1 MPKIPLYNQGMGSA
15 VSLEAQRLSP
25 RADVGAFTAP
35 GRALAG
41 LAEQTGD
48 IAFRFGQAEKKAE
61 TDRVYNEK
69 LLEYTEKAD
78 QFIANPGVRTIEGF
92 NFRAREFQQGLD
104 QDIDGLAGLTPSQ
117 RQNIKLNLNGKMQ
130 QRFSVGRA
138 SVFTKQQ
145 AERTDVMNK
154 SLDMHISQYAQA
166 EDPDMKLMIDG
177 DIKYLLDTANEQGL
191 NIKYDRNS
199 LQYEVHKK
207 EALLMVEDESMTLD
221 ELQEKQREA
230 STTSGQYKELTA
242 SQGVQLSNIFN
253 ERINFLE
260 NGRIAELNSEAD
272 NAVILAS
279 ETGEVT
285 EQTTQIGD
293 EYRALGRPD
302 LAETFE
308 ENMAVSIQVNERF
321 EPLRITSS
329 ANVDKVLRQAR
340 TDYENNPTTQ
350 TARVYQGLAK
360 KVQSMREAIAAD
372 PVAYLEAVE
381 NRELTVAERVEK
393 QKMLGIDE
401 ARISPFS
408 KAEFANVKAQ
418 ADGADGA
425 ESVQIYNQFLDQFR
439 NTPYEQMAVRTMMA
453 NGMTYAENIAL
464 FSTDIAASTDLVNAQ
479 KIDQKELDTA
489 IKNTGVEKSAIF
501 GAVQEELGS
510 WSRSV
515 IGGITDGYISRTGG
529 AGRSDS
535 VFEVQNAVF
544 KLAQVYVSR
553 GASPEDAAK
562 NAANIIT
569 NSYDFRET
577 ENGGQIRIPR
587 IYDFRSSE
595 IANYLDNRLDDMSYL
610 RGTIVTDG
618 MNEVEANQYINEV
631 SSMGVWVTSSDDTGV
646 YLVDKLGTKVMKN
659 VPVDGVMTLLPI
671 EVKYGEVVDMIDI
684 GARLPET
691 TEAEQAPIGQAQI
704 KNIFGTPTPVYSPT
718 APQPEISEE

>member
-15 VSLEAQRLSP
+15 VALEAQRLSP

-61 TDRVYNEK
+61 TDRIYNEK
-69 LLEYTEKAD
+69 LLEYAEKAD

-92 NFRAREFQQGLD
+92 NFRAREFQQGID
-104 QDIDGLAGLTPSQ
+104 QDIDGLGGLTPSQ

-130 QRFSVGRA
+130 QKFSIGRA
-138 SVFTKQQ
+138 SVFSKQQ
-145 AERTDVMNK
+145 AERADVTNRA
-154 SLDMHISQYAQA
+154 LDMYISDYVKT
-166 EDPDMKLMIDG
+166 EDPEMKLIMEAEVKG
-177 DIKYLLDTANEQGL
+177 LLDSAREQGL
-191 NIKYDRNS
+191 NIKYDENS
-199 LQYEVHKK
+199 LEFEVYKK
-207 EALLMVEDESMTLD
+207 EALLMTEDETMTLA
-221 ELQEKQREA
+221 ELKEKQQDA
-230 STTSGQYKELTA
+230 NTTSNRYKGLTA
-242 SQGVQLSNIFN
+242 SQGIQLANIFN

-285 EQTTQIGD
+285 EQTTAIGD

-308 ENMAVSIQVNERF
+308 ENMAVSIQVHERF

-340 TDYENNPTTQ
+340 TDYDNNPTTQ
-350 TARVYQGLAK
+350 TARVYQELAR
-360 KVQSMREAIAAD
+360 KVQVMREAIAAD

-408 KAEFANVKAQ
+408 KTEFANVKAQ
-418 ADGADGA
+418 ADAADGA
-425 ESVQIYNQFLDQFR
+425 EAVQIYNQFLDQFR
-439 NTPYEQMAVRTMMA
+439 NTPYEQMAVRSMMA

-489 IKNTGVEKSAIF
+489 IKNSGVEKSEIF
-501 GAVQEELGS
+501 AAVQEQLGP
-510 WSRSV
+510 WSQSV

-529 AGRSDS
+529 SGRSES

-553 GASPEDAAK
+553 GVDPESAAK
-562 NAANIIT
+562 SAANIIT
-569 NSYDFRET
+569 NAYDFRET

-587 IYDFRSSE
+587 IFDYRSSE
-595 IANYLDNRLDDMSYL
+595 IANFLDTRLDDMSYL
-610 RGTIVTDG
+610 KGTIVTDG

-631 SSMGVWVTSSDDTGV
+631 SSMGLWVTSSDDSGV
-646 YLVDKLGTKVMKN
+646 YLVDKLGTKVMKR

-684 GARLPET
+684 GATLPET

-704 KNIFGTPTPVYSPT
+704 KNILGTPTPVYSPT
-718 APQPEISEE
+718 APKPEISEE